1 MIARDVAARG
11 RRRTR
16 RALLAVSLSAWLCI
30 GAGGIAHADP
40 PPSGPAAAAPKPT
53 AGPASP
59 DGRAPD
65 QLRKEVQERMRA
77 LRAWRIVEE
86 LKLDE
91 SASARLFPILAKYDE
106 REMALAAERRDIVK
120 DLRAELAAPA
130 PDDRRLTKDIDRL
143 LANRARKHA
152 LHDDRIKELRR
163 ALTPVQ
169 QAKLALLLPR
179 LEAELATWMHDA
191 AGGRDIDTGG
201 P

>member
-1 MIARDVAARG
+1 MIASSVAARS
-11 RRRTR
+11 RRRTG
-16 RALLAVSLSAWLCI
+16 RALLAASLSASLGLC
-30 GAGGIAHADP
+30 AGRIAHADP
-40 PPSGPAAAAPKPT
+40 PPAAAPAAPSKP
-53 AGPASP
+53 ANAPASA
-59 DGRAPD
+59 DGRSPE

-143 LANRARKHA
+143 LANRAHKHA
-152 LHDDRIKELRR
+152 LHDERIKELRR

-169 QAKLALLLPR
+169 QAKMALLLPR
-179 LEAELATWMHDA
+179 LEAELANWMHDA
-191 AGGRDIDTGG
+191 AGGRDIDTGA